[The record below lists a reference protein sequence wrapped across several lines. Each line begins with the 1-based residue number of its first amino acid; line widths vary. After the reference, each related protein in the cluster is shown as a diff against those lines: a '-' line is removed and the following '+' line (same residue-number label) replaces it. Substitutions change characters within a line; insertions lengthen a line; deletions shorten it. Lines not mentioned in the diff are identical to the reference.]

1 MSSPKVL
8 LFDLGGVLVD
18 FVGLRAFSSLLPEP
32 LSPEEVRR
40 RWEASEV
47 FDAFQ
52 RGEVSAEAFAQGIL
66 AEWRIALDPTA
77 FIALFRSW
85 NRAPLDGAHTL
96 LARLRP
102 RFTLAC
108 LSNTNE
114 VHWEDI
120 LDGHGLRP
128 HFDRHYASHLLRMAK
143 PDPEIYGLVAADL
156 GRAPAEVVFF
166 DDGPENVEGARAAG
180 MEAHRVEGI
189 AELTA
194 TLDRLGLLDGD

>member
-1 MSSPKVL
+1 MQAPKVL

-18 FVGLRAFSSLLPEP
+18 FSGLREFPGLLAEP
-32 LSPEEVRR
+32 LPPEEVRR
-40 RWEASEV
+40 RWEESEV
-47 FDAFQ
+47 FDDFQ
-52 RGEVSAEAFAQGIL
+52 RGEVSAEAFARGFL
-66 AEWRIALDPTA
+66 AEWQIALDPES

-85 NRAPLDGAHTL
+85 NRAPLDGAHAL

-128 HFDRHYASHLLRMAK
+128 CFDHHYASHLLRLAK
-143 PDPEIYGLVAADL
+143 PDPEIYSFVAADL
-156 GRAPAEVVFF
+156 GCAAAEVVFF
-166 DDGPENVEGARAAG
+166 DDSLANVEGARSVG
-180 MEAHRVEGI
+180 MEAHQVEGI
-189 AELTA
+189 AELEA
-194 TLDRLGLLDGD
+194 KLGELGLLDAR